1 MLDLRDLQ
9 CLVALSR
16 HKHFA
21 RAAEECGM
29 SQPAFSMRIRN
40 LEDRLQTSIVKR
52 GNRYLGLT
60 GDGEMILAR
69 ARRVIGEARALED
82 EVRAAKGEV
91 MGVLSLGVVPTVTAF
106 AARAAQRLRE
116 SHPGIRLKILATN
129 ALEIQQ
135 RLSDGRLDA
144 AITYSEGVSPDLY
157 SAEPLYDERYV
168 LLLPETLATGQNG
181 ASMTWRD
188 AAELPLVL
196 LEPDMQNRRII
207 DAVFRE
213 AGAAPD
219 VVAESNGFIAA
230 LAMAVAGMGATVLPE
245 ALVDALGPIG
255 ATRVVP
261 LVEPELSK
269 SISFVVSKREQH
281 IPGVEALRQSL
292 IENMQ

>member
-106 AARAAQRLRE
+106 AARAAQ
-116 SHPGIRLKILATN
+116 GCGKAIRAF
-129 ALEIQQ
+129 
-135 RLSDGRLDA
+135 G
-144 AITYSEGVSPDLY
+144 
-157 SAEPLYDERYV
+157 
-168 LLLPETLATGQNG
+168 
-181 ASMTWRD
+181 
-188 AAELPLVL
+188 
-196 LEPDMQNRRII
+196 
-207 DAVFRE
+207 
-213 AGAAPD
+213 
-219 VVAESNGFIAA
+219 
-230 LAMAVAGMGATVLPE
+230 
-245 ALVDALGPIG
+245 
-255 ATRVVP
+255 
-261 LVEPELSK
+261 
-269 SISFVVSKREQH
+269 
-281 IPGVEALRQSL
+281 
-292 IENMQ
+292 